1 VIVSPDDPIYALA
14 TPAAPSAIAVI
25 RVSGGGSLAML
36 FPLLRGRSDPG
47 AMKGSTLRRFTI
59 WDAEEKLDDVM
70 VAVYRAPRSYTGE
83 DGAEIFCHGSM
94 PVIQRVLSLLGRA
107 GLRAAGPGEFT
118 QRAFLNGRM
127 DLTRAEAVNE
137 IVRAR
142 TDRARALALDRLGG
156 AIESRVSAA
165 RAALVDLKASLELMI
180 DAPDDEPD
188 GQAAAVNSAS
198 LDAAM
203 ELLSGLAGTFRH
215 GRIYQEGAA
224 VAIAGATNA
233 GKSCLF
239 NALLRQDR
247 AIVSE
252 VHGTTRDWLEGAL
265 SIDGIPV
272 RLFDTAGLR
281 VSQDPLEGEGMR
293 RTLDLVRG
301 ADALIYLVDGT
312 VGLGQADEEFLGAWE
327 SPVPLLK
334 TWNKSDLPGRRPVP
348 AGFLAVSALT
358 GEGLDALS
366 SAVAAAL
373 LGGPAPGAGE
383 PLIDSERQRD
393 LLQRALTAL
402 SRFRDARSRGITA
415 DLLAVDLT
423 DALDAL
429 GELTGEVTSAEVLDR
444 MFSRFCVG
452 K

>member
-1 VIVSPDDPIYALA
+1 MIVSPDDPIFALA

-25 RVSGGGSLAML
+25 RVSGKGSLEL
-36 FPLLRGRSDPG
+36 LLPLLRGRSDPRK
-47 AMKGSTLRRFTI
+47 MKGATLRRFAI
-59 WDAEEKLDDVM
+59 WDSDEIVDDVM
-70 VAVYRAPRSYTGE
+70 LAVYLAPRSYTGE

-94 PVIQRVLSLLGRA
+94 PVIQRLLSLLGRA

-156 AIESRVSAA
+156 AIESRVRAA

-180 DAPDDEPD
+180 DSPDDALDEEP
-188 GQAAAVNSAS
+188 GAARGGGSRDAVDSRS
-198 LDAAM
+198 LDAAVDI
-203 ELLSGLAGTFRH
+203 LAGLAGTFRR
-215 GRIYQEGAA
+215 GRVYQEGAA

-252 VHGTTRDWLEGAL
+252 VHGTTRDWLEGTL
-265 SIDGIPV
+265 GIDGIPV

-281 VSQDPLEGEGMR
+281 VPQDPLEEEGMR
-293 RTLDLVRG
+293 RTLALVKG

-312 VGLGQADEEFLGAWE
+312 AGLLPADEEFLRAWE
-327 SPVPLLK
+327 GPAPLLRA
-334 TWNKSDLPGRRPVP
+334 WNKSDLPGRARLR
-348 AGFLAVSALT
+348 AGSC
-358 GEGLDALS
+358 
-366 SAVAAAL
+366 
-373 LGGPAPGAGE
+373 P
-383 PLIDSERQRD
+383 
-393 LLQRALTAL
+393 
-402 SRFRDARSRGITA
+402 
-415 DLLAVDLT
+415 
-423 DALDAL
+423 
-429 GELTGEVTSAEVLDR
+429 
-444 MFSRFCVG
+444 
-452 K
+452 